1 MNKKET
7 AAQNATKLEP
17 EFTKEQLRSASCF
30 SHRLT
35 LVEALLEE
43 HETYT
48 VTAVEEKIRG
58 YMEGEIL

>member
-7 AAQNATKLEP
+7 AAQSVSKSEP
-17 EFTKEQLRSASCF
+17 EFTKEQLKTASCF
-30 SHRLT
+30 NHRQT

-43 HETYT
+43 QETYT
-48 VTAVEEKIRG
+48 ISAVEEKIRG